1 MRLAFKVLILALAVP
16 NNLASPNPK
25 PSDRLTDCAAN
36 NKWEHG
42 CDDIENICQI
52 SCAKNVEGQKCE
64 NPCDGTSEITYDEMV
79 ATKCEE
85 ICNASKDDSAE
96 PEHCRFWRW
105 VGRHVSY
112 CCICIS
118 QSTYFLQEVVGGDE
132 KRCTLMTADQ
142 CQVHKHCGTDSCLC
156 GDVGCPGG
164 EEPADKQS
172 CTSGITYNDGPT
184 MIHWACIPDSPSP
197 YNPGTP
203 MPADSSC
210 FTTQR

>member
-112 CCICIS
+112 LLYLHFTIYI
-118 QSTYFLQEVVGGDE
+118 LLAGGGWGRR
-132 KRCTLMTADQ
+132 KAL
-142 CQVHKHCGTDSCLC
+142 H
-156 GDVGCPGG
+156 
-164 EEPADKQS
+164 
-172 CTSGITYNDGPT
+172 
-184 MIHWACIPDSPSP
+184 P
-197 YNPGTP
+197 Y
-203 MPADSSC
+203 DC
-210 FTTQR
+210 